1 MGSAVARTMIPPD
14 YAHDFLASCGWQG
27 AEILP
32 LAGDASFRRY
42 FRVRDGER
50 SAVLMDAPPP
60 HEDPRPFVA
69 VAEYLASVGLS
80 APQILARDLDKGM
93 LLLGDFGDW
102 RLRERLDSDPERER
116 ELYEHATDVLVHL
129 HRHPPMPGLR
139 PHAVEQWL
147 TEVELFLEWYC
158 PTVGADV
165 DAEGYRAAW
174 TEALSPV
181 AADGLSPVTVL
192 RDYHAENIM
201 LVGGLE
207 GVRHFG
213 LLDFQDA
220 VAGHPAYDLASVLED
235 ARRDVPPAIER
246 AMIDRYVAA
255 GDGRPAQ
262 HANPRS
268 LHAAVE
274 ARQQARL
281 SPLPAAH
288 VGPARARPCPAA
300 SRSGQGLVRCQHRP
314 RAPLDRVAR
323 GGVSSTRRSLRL
335 RAECSGQVPHT
346 AMIMAAGLGKRMR
359 PLTATRPKP
368 LIEVGG
374 KPLLDHV
381 LDRLRAAGV
390 TKVVVN
396 VHYLADAV
404 ESHLATRKHGLD
416 VIISDERKLLME
428 TGGGLVQ
435 AEPLIDCDPFLAI
448 NSDNMWV
455 DGPAD
460 TLRRAQNHRG
470 TGDFHM
476 DRSGRLRR
484 RRKSHVAPF
493 VFTGVQMLSKRL
505 LRDPPDG
512 PFSTNLLWDRAI
524 EEGRCFGAV
533 HQGLWF
539 DVGTP
544 ASIDMTEAALEN
556 A

>member
-1 MGSAVARTMIPPD
+1 
-14 YAHDFLASCGWQG
+14 
-27 AEILP
+27 
-32 LAGDASFRRY
+32 
-42 FRVRDGER
+42 
-50 SAVLMDAPPP
+50 
-60 HEDPRPFVA
+60 
-69 VAEYLASVGLS
+69 
-80 APQILARDLDKGM
+80 
-93 LLLGDFGDW
+93 
-102 RLRERLDSDPERER
+102 
-116 ELYEHATDVLVHL
+116 
-129 HRHPPMPGLR
+129 
-139 PHAVEQWL
+139 
-147 TEVELFLEWYC
+147 
-158 PTVGADV
+158 
-165 DAEGYRAAW
+165 
-174 TEALSPV
+174 
-181 AADGLSPVTVL
+181 
-192 RDYHAENIM
+192 
-201 LVGGLE
+201 
-207 GVRHFG
+207 
-213 LLDFQDA
+213 
-220 VAGHPAYDLASVLED
+220 
-235 ARRDVPPAIER
+235 
-246 AMIDRYVAA
+246 
-255 GDGRPAQ
+255 
-262 HANPRS
+262 
-268 LHAAVE
+268 
-274 ARQQARL
+274 
-281 SPLPAAH
+281 
-288 VGPARARPCPAA
+288 
-300 SRSGQGLVRCQHRP
+300 
-314 RAPLDRVAR
+314 
-323 GGVSSTRRSLRL
+323 
-335 RAECSGQVPHT
+335 
-346 AMIMAAGLGKRMR
+346 MIMAAGLGKRMR

-381 LDRLRAAGV
+381 LERLRAAGV

-404 ESHLATRKHGLD
+404 ESHLATRKHGLE
-416 VIISDERKLLME
+416 VIISDERELLME

-460 TLRRAQNHRG
+460 TLRLLASHWDDAKMDALLLLVPLARAQNHRG

-505 LRDPPDG
+505 LRDPPPG